1 MNDKILH
8 IVTFS
13 LADDVDAQRIDYVK
27 NRYLKLKDLI
37 PGIEAAHWTSNKS
50 NSSFGSSWQECGIL
64 LFSNLKTR
72 DQFLVH
78 EEHVAFSKEA
88 SNGFYK
94 DVVVFDMPMQFKLD
108 FTIKF

>member
-1 MNDKILH
+1 MDEKILH

-13 LADDVDAQRIDYVK
+13 VSDDVDQERVTFVK
-27 NRYLKLKDLI
+27 NRYLELKDLI

-50 NSSFGSSWQECGIL
+50 NSSFASNWQECGIL

-72 DQFLVH
+72 DEFLVH
-78 EEHVAFSKEA
+78 EAHVAFSTEA